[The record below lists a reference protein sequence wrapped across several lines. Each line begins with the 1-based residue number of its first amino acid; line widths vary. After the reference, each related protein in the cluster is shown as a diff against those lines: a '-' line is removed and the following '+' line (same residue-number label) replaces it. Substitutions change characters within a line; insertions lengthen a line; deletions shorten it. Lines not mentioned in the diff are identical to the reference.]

1 MSVVLKHENDLMH
14 FCWLKAGIGQVVRN
28 AGSTWKLKETF
39 DWQPASTDFSSATT
53 KNWIWSRRRP
63 GIKTGLSCLLAFSLT
78 DILSRSVIS
87 WTENLARICQN
98 SNLQMWVHHTIFEG
112 IRSLRSDLM
121 VENGKFLSLEK
132 FSHTTCEWHICQ
144 RRHLRQE
151 NTSNSISVMKIIW
164 GLLSWGNES
173 LSASINVCIF
183 FNRAQVLVR
192 CGGKYK

>member
-1 MSVVLKHENDLMH
+1 MSVALKHENDLMH

-28 AGSTWKLKETF
+28 AGKAWKLKETLI
-39 DWQPASTDFSSATT
+39 DSQQGYRLALATT
-53 KNWIWSRRRP
+53 KNWIWSRRL

-78 DILSRSVIS
+78 DIWSRSVIS

-112 IRSLRSDLM
+112 IRSMRSDLM

-151 NTSNSISVMKIIW
+151 NMSNSAFQWWK
-164 GLLSWGNES
+164 
-173 LSASINVCIF
+173 
-183 FNRAQVLVR
+183 
-192 CGGKYK
+192 